1 MMDQTHTYYE
11 SLKVARNA
19 PPEVIR
25 AAYKALSQRYH
36 PDKNNHAEAAEI
48 MRCLNQAYAVL
59 GDPNARQDYD
69 TALAASEGVTRVALH
84 GQRHRDAQLRGRH
97 PIRSR
102 RGQKALTRIWLMVIL
117 AIVSAVAATFVQSDL
132 AYAASVGVHA
142 QR

>member
-1 MMDQTHTYYE
+1 MDQTHTHYE
-11 SLKVARNA
+11 RLKVARNA

-36 PDKNNHAEAAEI
+36 PDKNDHAEAAEI
-48 MRCLNQAYAVL
+48 MRELNEAYAVL
-59 GDPNARQDYD
+59 GDPNAREDYD
-69 TALAASEGVTRVALH
+69 TALMASDDAPGDAIRGRCL
-84 GQRHRDAQLRGRH
+84 RDAQLRGRR

-102 RGQKALTRIWLMVIL
+102 RRQKAVTRIWLMVIL
-117 AIVSAVAATFVQSDL
+117 AIVSAVAATFVESDL